1 VIVRIAAEGQ
11 YEVGDSDTP
20 KLRELDDAAAAACDA
35 GNADRFRETFEQLL
49 AFVRSTGRSVPGDEL
64 VGSDMI
70 LPPPDVTFEE
80 ACAEFSGEGLLPN
93 T

>member
-1 VIVRIAAEGQ
+1 MIVRIASEGQ
-11 YEVGDSDTP
+11 YEVSADGASR
-20 KLRELDDAAAAACDA
+20 LQELDDAAAAACDSGDEA
-35 GNADRFRETFEQLL
+35 GFQRAFRDLL
-49 AFVRSTGRSVPGDEL
+49 AFVRSTGTPVGVDEL

-70 LPPPDVTFEE
+70 LPPADVSFEE